1 MSHPIRPFKLTM
13 LKNRYGT
20 CGETTLLY
28 DAEHAT
34 FTEES

>member
-1 MSHPIRPFKLTM
+1 MSHPIRLFKLTM